1 MIARTVYDYRHF
13 SYESNRSISGIKEEE
28 MERVNAIE
36 SNREEARKRQLSVF
50 CERARH
56 EAEKMT
62 KELEQRGGPCWT
74 NLRGLWRRKSG
85 SAVLCRPTAKAAFG
99 STSIRWRRSE
109 GGNRTRRVPRR
120 GCGRRCSSRS
130 KNSAYGRAPLRRG
143 SSSSRWFNLTG
154 RGGERPSC
162 GSGILLRRCEGPS
175 GRSGVASGGSGSIR
189 LRK

>member
-1 MIARTVYDYRHF
+1 M
-13 SYESNRSISGIKEEE
+13 EEE
-28 MERVNAIE
+28 GMKRVNAIE
-36 SNREEARKRQLSVF
+36 SNREEARERQLSVF

-56 EAEKMT
+56 EAEMA
-62 KELEQRGGPCWT
+62 KELEQGGGAT
-74 NLRGLWRRKSG
+74 LDEIGRTLEAKSG
-85 SAVLCRPTAKAAFG
+85 RAVLCRLTAKAAFG